1 MKGTVTLNEAQKLKK
16 QIYAKCI
23 AKNMKTLQAAIM
35 LGVTQRTVQLN
46 INRYK
51 ALGDKIFIHGN
62 TGKIHHDENIEQRKK
77 IVTDIFLNT
86 RIDGENPFENVTY
99 ALFTRLLHEIYNIA
113 CSKGWVRKLLR
124 AIGYTSPKLRK
135 PAKICEHLYRERKK
149 YAGELVQADGT
160 SYDWFGN
167 GHKYCI
173 QSFLDDATGV
183 PVGMYMTKNEC
194 LLGYDQA
201 LINMAEDFGL
211 PIAIYPDR
219 LSVFFDNSKKNK
231 KRPIAEK
238 NLTQFGAIVKQLGI
252 DMFPAYSPQAKG
264 RIERSNLTHKDQLP
278 VLFKLYGIKDPES
291 ANKFLREKYIP
302 YYKKY
307 FGVKPAEKESCFV
320 KADMKT
326 VKKCIRAVFPG
337 KTDKS
342 GVFSLKGYRFFC
354 HDLPHTKIHICLSET
369 DGIWVERQNDPKRKR
384 YEVILCE
391 TDTTGRLPEV
401 YKLLIEKV
409 FLKNAK
415 PRFREVYYEMNEE
428 YIA

>member
-1 MKGTVTLNEAQKLKK
+1 
-16 QIYAKCI
+16 
-23 AKNMKTLQAAIM
+23 MKTLQAAIM

-51 ALGDKIFIHGN
+51 AFGDKIFVHGN
-62 TGKIHHDENIEQRKK
+62 TGKIHHNKKIEQRKK

-113 CSKGWVRKLLR
+113 YSKGWVRKPLR
-124 AIGYTSPKLRK
+124 TIGYTAPKLRK
-135 PAKICEHLYRERKK
+135 PAKISEHLYRERKRC
-149 YAGELVQADGT
+149 AGELVQADGT

-173 QSFLDDATGV
+173 QSFLDDATGIH
-183 PVGMYMTKNEC
+183 VGMYMTKNEC

-211 PIAIYPDR
+211 PISIYPDR

-231 KRPIAEK
+231 KRSTAEK
-238 NLTQFGAIVKQLGI
+238 NLTQFGA
-252 DMFPAYSPQAKG
+252 
-264 RIERSNLTHKDQLP
+264 
-278 VLFKLYGIKDPES
+278 
-291 ANKFLREKYIP
+291 
-302 YYKKY
+302 
-307 FGVKPAEKESCFV
+307 
-320 KADMKT
+320 
-326 VKKCIRAVFPG
+326 
-337 KTDKS
+337 TDKS
-342 GVFSLKGYRFFC
+342 GVSSLKGYRFFC
-354 HDLPHTKIHICLSET
+354 RDLPHTKIHICLSET

-384 YEVILCE
+384 YEIVLCE